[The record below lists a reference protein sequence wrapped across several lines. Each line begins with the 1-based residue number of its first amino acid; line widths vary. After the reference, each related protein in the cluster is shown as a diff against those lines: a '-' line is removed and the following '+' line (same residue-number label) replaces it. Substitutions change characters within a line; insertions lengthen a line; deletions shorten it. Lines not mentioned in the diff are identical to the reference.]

1 VARLLDDIRRELH
14 ALDPALVLHQ
24 PRMLADVIGRG
35 VAQERFALLVVAA
48 YAALALA
55 LAAVGLYGV
64 LSYSV
69 SRRRREMGIRLA
81 LGAQTG
87 AVRALVVRE
96 GGLLA
101 IAGVAV
107 GLAGALA
114 ATRALGTLLFGVT
127 ARDPLTFALAAAT
140 LIAMA
145 LIASWIPARAATR
158 IDPVH
163 ALRGD

>member
-1 VARLLDDIRRELH
+1 MPLTPL
-14 ALDPALVLHQ
+14 
-24 PRMLADVIGRG
+24 
-35 VAQERFALLVVAA
+35 F
-48 YAALALA
+48 ALA

-69 SRRRREMGIRLA
+69 SRRQREMGIRLA
-81 LGAQTG
+81 LGAQTS

-127 ARDPLTFALAAAT
+127 ARDPLTFALAAVHPRRHRAHRQ
-140 LIAMA
+140 LD
-145 LIASWIPARAATR
+145 PGARR
-158 IDPVH
+158 HPDRPDPG
-163 ALRGD
+163 APRLRPS